1 MNKNTTTMN
10 AIMNNTQAFTCLA
23 RGFNAPVKPA
33 TQKEWQAM
41 RREPW
46 LAQQCAKIERL
57 EAEGTNA
64 DIIKGEK
71 AKLWVWTPHCAK
83 FRHNH
88 RATADALKPL
98 QRLMLDFDEKG
109 HTTEIV
115 EKLVNGQVTMDNG
128 DTQQVA
134 TLGGLVVLL
143 IEESVRR
150 GTHVLV
156 ELPAGMTVEEAQQRV
171 REATGFAPDKAVKD
185 VARCIYMVPEDHTR
199 YVSDRLWGLSPD
211 GLSPLPLP
219 VREGSNYPQGEIS
232 HSADACSVD
241 FAPSL
246 TGRAGGES
254 AGSVSSFKGIPYA
267 SIIQAYW
274 QRTGGEPVEGERNDR
289 LHKLAC
295 HLRYITDNNEA
306 LLLDIMPR
314 YGLAAEELRSL
325 IHSACGGKFFSRPKL
340 LQDILT
346 ELGDGK
352 QDGEADGA
360 TSQQSEP
367 TTNVPTLTSEFS
379 RGMFP
384 SLITLLTSKVD
395 PAYRPAVAMSIF
407 AALDTH
413 LDGVTFSHI
422 TGETLEPGCLSL
434 LVAPFSSG
442 KSSVNGPIDAI
453 MRDIKE
459 ADRAVRAAERTWREE
474 CSRLGSNKNKP
485 PRPTATIQWI
495 QANATSAAFLDL
507 MQRAQG
513 KPLYVRCDEI
523 EFLDRFSGGRNGC
536 ATDLLRAAYDH
547 SEWGAE
553 RVSSASISGEA
564 RLRMN
569 MNVSTTPGTAR
580 RYLRRALTDGT
591 LSRLTLSTIDR
602 DPFAGAPQFGCYDEA
617 FYAQLDSAI
626 SNLKA
631 ASGHIECPECLRLI
645 RQLDEETLR
654 HAALTED
661 VLLLDLYKRALVSA
675 TRRAMTLYIAEG
687 TWTAEI
693 EAFVRWSYLYDIE
706 VKRQYFGDDFLT
718 AREQDNIV
726 RVSRGPS
733 NLLLELP
740 KLFTRQH
747 LIELR
752 LRRGMSSD
760 PRRLISTWR
769 SRGYIEDTDTPNTFR
784 KLEF

>member
-1 MNKNTTTMN
+1 MNNT
-10 AIMNNTQAFTCLA
+10 MNNTQAFTCLA

-41 RREPW
+41 RRDPW

-57 EAEGTNA
+57 EAEGVHA

-88 RATADALKPL
+88 RATADAVKPL

-109 HTTEIV
+109 HTDDIV
-115 EKLVNGQVTMDNG
+115 GKLVNGKLTMDN
-128 DTQQVA
+128 DETQEVA
-134 TLGGLVVLL
+134 TLGGLVTLL

-156 ELPAGMTVEEAQQRV
+156 ELPAGMTPEEAQQRV
-171 REATGFAPDKAVKD
+171 REATGFEPDKAVKD

-199 YVSDRLWGLSPD
+199 YVSERLFSPD
-211 GLSPLPLP
+211 RPSSDRPSSLPLP
-219 VREGSNYPQGEIS
+219 CREGSNYPQGEKS
-232 HSADACSVD
+232 LSADACSVD
-241 FAPSL
+241 STPL
-246 TGRAGGES
+246 PTREGQGG
-254 AGSVSSFKGIPYA
+254 GSFSFKGIPYA
-267 SIIQAYW
+267 SIIKAYW

-314 YGLAAEELRSL
+314 YGLSEEEMRSL

-340 LQDILT
+340 LQDILAD
-346 ELGDGK
+346 LGEGK
-352 QDGEADGA
+352 KDGEAADADGKKD
-360 TSQQSEP
+360 ENL
-367 TTNVPTLTSEFS
+367 TNVPALTAAFS

-395 PAYRPAVAMSIF
+395 PAFRPAVAMSIF

-485 PRPTATIQWI
+485 PRPTGTIQWI

-602 DPFAGAPQFGCYDEA
+602 DPYAGAPQFGCYDED
-617 FYAQLDSAI
+617 FYAQLDNAI
-626 SNLKA
+626 SNLNA
-631 ASGHIECPECLRLI
+631 ANGHIECPECLRLI

-661 VLLLDLYKRALVSA
+661 ILLLDLYKRALVSA

-706 VKRQYFGDDFLT
+706 VKRQFFGDDFLT
-718 AREQDNIV
+718 AREQDNVV

-733 NLLLELP
+733 NLLVELP

-752 LRRGMSSD
+752 LRRGMNSD

-784 KLEF
+784 KLVF

>member
-1 MNKNTTTMN
+1 MNT
-10 AIMNNTQAFTCLA
+10 IMNNTQAFTCLA

-41 RREPW
+41 RRDPW

-57 EAEGTNA
+57 EAEGAHA

-88 RATADALKPL
+88 RATADALNPL

-109 HTTEIV
+109 HTAEIV
-115 EKLVNGQVTMDNG
+115 AQLRHETWVMPDGSEQE
-128 DTQQVA
+128 VA
-134 TLGGLVVLL
+134 TLGGLVTLL

-156 ELPAGMTVEEAQQRV
+156 ELPAGMTPEEAQQRV
-171 REATGFAPDKAVKD
+171 REATGFEPDKAVKD

-199 YVSDRLWGLSPD
+199 YVSDRLWEGPS
-211 GLSPLPLP
+211 SLPLP
-219 VREGSNYPQGEIS
+219 CREGSNYPQGENF
-232 HSADACSVD
+232 HPADACSVD
-241 FAPSL
+241 STPSL
-246 TGRAGGES
+246 IGRAGGES
-254 AGSVSSFKGIPYA
+254 GSFSFKGIPYA
-267 SIIQAYW
+267 SIIKAYW

-314 YGLAAEELRSL
+314 YGLAEEEMRSL

-340 LQDILT
+340 LQDILAD
-346 ELGDGK
+346 LGEGKKDGETDDADGK
-352 QDGEADGA
+352 KDENL
-360 TSQQSEP
+360 
-367 TTNVPTLTSEFS
+367 TNVPALTAAFS

-395 PAYRPAVAMSIF
+395 PAFRPAVAMSIF

-459 ADRAVRAAERTWREE
+459 ADREVRAAERAWREE

-485 PRPTATIQWI
+485 PRPTGTIQWI

-523 EFLDRFSGGRNGC
+523 EFLDRFSGGRSGC

-602 DPFAGAPQFGCYDEA
+602 DPYAGAPQFGCYDED

-626 SNLKA
+626 SNLNA
-631 ASGHIECPECLRLI
+631 ASGHIECPECLHLI

-661 VLLLDLYKRALVSA
+661 ILLLDLYKRALVSA

-706 VKRQYFGDDFLT
+706 VKRQFFGDDFLT
-718 AREQDNIV
+718 AREQDNVV

-733 NLLLELP
+733 NLLVELP

-760 PRRLISTWR
+760 PRQLLSTWKA
-769 SRGYIEDTDTPNTFR
+769 RGYIEPTDTPNTFR
-784 KLEF
+784 KLVF